1 MKLKLEIIGNL
12 GADATV
18 KDVNNS
24 KAISFSVAHSE
35 KYKNHEGVDIEKTTW
50 VNCTFWKY
58 QGQSTEI
65 AKYLK
70 KGTMVAVE
78 GFPSVR
84 GYQNQQGQNAASLDC
99 RVTDLRLLSAPKNME
114 NETTS
119 ISPKAPDPLDDLGD
133 KGDLPF

>member
-12 GADATV
+12 GADATI
-18 KDVNNS
+18 KDVNSS

-35 KYKNHEGVDIEKTTW
+35 KYKNQQGTEVEKTTW

-99 RVTDLRLLSAPKNME
+99 RVTDLRLLSVPKVQNT
-114 NETTS
+114 ETS
-119 ISPKAPDPLDDLGD
+119 SQKPLDEKQDDG
-133 KGDLPF
+133 LPF